1 MAKAKAT
8 PGLPASSRMKMPIAA
23 AKPAIKNAL
32 KGAAKGAVKGAVK
45 GIVKTA
51 IKKK

>member
-8 PGLPASSRMKMPIAA
+8 PGLPASSRMKMPMAA
-23 AKPAIKNAL
+23 DKPAIKNAL
-32 KGAAKGAVKGAVK
+32 KGPSKAAGVKS
-45 GIVKTA
+45 VKTA

>member
-1 MAKAKAT
+1 MKKAT
-8 PGLPASSRMKMPIAA
+8 PKLPASSKMQMPSA

-32 KGAAKGAVKGAVK
+32 KAPAKKGNVKS
-45 GIVKTA
+45 T

>member
-1 MAKAKAT
+1 MAKVKAT
-8 PGLPASSRMKMPIAA
+8 PSLPASSRMQMPSA

-32 KGAAKGAVKGAVK
+32 KGPSKAAGVKAVKA
-45 GIVKTA
+45 A

>member
-8 PGLPASSRMKMPIAA
+8 PELPASSRMKMPAGA
-23 AKPAIKNAL
+23 AKPAIKGAL

-45 GIVKTA
+45 GMVKA
-51 IKKK
+51 VIKKK

>member
-1 MAKAKAT
+1 MAKTKAT
-8 PGLPASSRMKMPIAA
+8 PSLPASSRMQMPSA

-32 KGAAKGAVKGAVK
+32 KGPSKAAGVQA
-45 GIVKTA
+45 VKTA

>member
-1 MAKAKAT
+1 MAKAKST
-8 PGLPASSRMKMPIAA
+8 PNLPASSRMQSASA

-32 KGAAKGAVKGAVK
+32 KGPSKAAGVKAVKS
-45 GIVKTA
+45 A

>member
-1 MAKAKAT
+1 MAKST
-8 PGLPASSRMKMPIAA
+8 NNLPAASKLKAPASA

-32 KGAAKGAVKGAVK
+32 KGPSKVAGVKS
-45 GIVKTA
+45 VKTA

>member
-1 MAKAKAT
+1 MAKVKST
-8 PGLPASSRMKMPIAA
+8 PNLPASSKMQMPAAA

-32 KGAAKGAVKGAVK
+32 KGPSKAAGVKS
-45 GIVKTA
+45 VKTA

>member
-1 MAKAKAT
+1 MAKGT
-8 PGLPASSRMKMPIAA
+8 PNLPASSRMQMASA

-32 KGAAKGAVKGAVK
+32 KGPAKTGN
-45 GIVKTA
+45 VKTT